1 MISLNL
7 NAANQAEERVKN
19 YLENNVSEVLA
30 AKINNGVRIVKDNKT
45 LINKKSL
52 ENFMKYANEEAAKQA
67 EKGARGIYIDDS
79 TVFSWAIHYFE
90 EDSIEGTLYNEDGTE
105 HRSVI
110 KSVAPVKKPTEVT
123 QLKQK
128 NMTLFDLVDTQ
139 PDESAK
145 EGTIIKPGANRFAV
159 PEIVEKQEFVQ
170 ISETLYADTKDGVV
184 YEKEENS
191 DIYDLSNF

>member
-7 NAANQAEERVKN
+7 NAANQAEEKVKS

-45 LINKKSL
+45 LVNKKSL
-52 ENFMKYANEEAAKQA
+52 ENFMKYANGEAAKQA

-128 NMTLFDLVDTQ
+128 NMTLFDLVDMQ
-139 PDESAK
+139 PDESAE
-145 EGTIIKPGANRFAV
+145 EGTKIKPANRFTV
-159 PEIVEKQEFVQ
+159 PEIVEKPELVQ